1 MSRAFIS
8 DHRFFIVR
16 VSQPYDP
23 DKVLILPENS
33 HQTIYLCRPK
43 DDTALTI
50 KEHLRKNIVLAY
62 PVVIGQLGHI
72 MVTVADTIMVG
83 RVGVIPLAAAT
94 FGGTFH
100 HILMVFGIGVSYAIT
115 PLVAAIS
122 PKDQKGLMKYLQNG
136 WILNTLLS
144 IGLVVIILIISQ
156 FLMYFGQEE
165 PVAIAAK
172 PYLIIVGSS
181 LLPLMVFQT
190 YRQFAEGLSDTFN
203 PMVVSIIANVLNVG
217 LNYVLIYGAF
227 GFPELG
233 LVGAA
238 IATLISRVLMAFIMW
253 WMIRNKLSGF
263 RLHFD
268 FHTIKRML
276 KIGVPSGMQY
286 VFEIGAF
293 ATAAIMVGWIS
304 AEALAAH
311 QIALNLAAVTYMCA
325 TGIGAAA
332 TIRIGNQM
340 GLKDLRNLKIAG
352 YSSLAMTAVFMA
364 ICAISFIIFRDFL
377 TSLYVEDV
385 YVQGL
390 AATLLIIAAAF
401 QVSDGLQAVG
411 LGILRGLTDV
421 KVPTLVTF
429 VAYWLIAIP
438 GGYILGFSLDM
449 GVQGVWYA
457 LSGGLTIAAILHFVR
472 FYRLSNKLR
481 FN

>member
-1 MSRAFIS
+1 MPPQKR
-8 DHRFFIVR
+8 R
-16 VSQPYDP
+16 
-23 DKVLILPENS
+23 
-33 HQTIYLCRPK
+33 T
-43 DDTALTI
+43 LTL
-50 KEHLRKNIVLAY
+50 KEHLRKHLVLAY

-94 FGGTFH
+94 FGSTFH
-100 HILMVFGIGVSYAIT
+100 HVLMVFGIGVSYAIT
-115 PLVAAIS
+115 PLVAALD

-136 WILNTLLS
+136 WILNLMLS
-144 IGLVVIILIISQ
+144 ILLVLVLLLAAQ

-165 PVAIAAK
+165 PVAMAAK
-172 PYLIIVGSS
+172 PYLIIIGSS
-181 LLPLMVFQT
+181 LIPLMVFQT

-203 PMVVSIIANVLNVG
+203 PMVVSIIANLINVA
-217 LNYVLIYGAF
+217 LNYVLIYGAL

-233 LVGAA
+233 LNGAA
-238 IATLISRVLMAFIMW
+238 IATLISRVLMAIIMW
-253 WMIRNKLSGF
+253 WIIRRKLTGF
-263 RLHFD
+263 RFRFD
-268 FHTIKRML
+268 LRVVRQMM

-332 TIRIGNQM
+332 TVRIGNQM
-340 GLKDLRNLKIAG
+340 GLKNLRDLKIAG
-352 YSSLAMTAVFMA
+352 YSSLAMAAVFMA
-364 ICAISFIIFRDFL
+364 FCSLLFIVFRHFF
-377 TSLYVEDV
+377 TALYVEDA
-385 YVQGL
+385 YVREL

-401 QVSDGLQAVG
+401 QISDGLQAVG

-421 KVPTLVTF
+421 KIPTLITF
-429 VAYWLIAIP
+429 VAYWILAIP
-438 GGYILGFSLDM
+438 GGYFLGFTMNM
-449 GVQGVWYA
+449 GVLGVWYA
-457 LSGGLTIAAILHFVR
+457 LSGGLTIAAVAHIIR
-472 FYRLSNKLR
+472 FYRLSNKLK